1 MLKVAK
7 GDSIKVHYTGRLDDG
22 TVFDTS
28 DGRDPLE
35 FTVGAGMMIAGFDAG
50 VVGMAL
56 GETKTIKIPADQAYG
71 VYRDDM
77 VAELGLDEVPV
88 NFKLAKGMVLQL
100 RSDDGATMMVTIK
113 DLTDTH
119 VTMDGN
125 HSLAGKD
132 LTFDIEIIAI
142 N

>member
-7 GDSIKVHYTGRLDDG
+7 GDNIKVHYTGRLDDNS
-22 TVFDTS
+22 VFDTS

-35 FTVGAGMMIAGFDAG
+35 FTVGAGMMIPGFDAG

-56 GETKTIKIPADQAYG
+56 GEKKTIKIPCEQAYG

-88 NFKLAKGMVLQL
+88 NFKLMKGMVLQL
-100 RSDDGATMMVTIK
+100 RSDDGATMMVSVK
-113 DLTDTH
+113 ELTDTH

-132 LTFDIEIIAI
+132 LTFDIEIIQI